1 MSAKQD
7 TDAPESGMPWKAPH
21 VSAMVGWAAERY
33 GDAPALSS
41 HLKGGSSGR
50 TTLSYRAF
58 RDQVARLAEGWIE
71 LGLQRGDRVMIL
83 ADNRLE
89 WLLCNLSVTLAGGVD
104 VPRGNDATDDEIRFI
119 FEHSG
124 ARFLVVEGSKH
135 LDRALRVLD
144 GVRGLERIVVMDGT
158 AYPDGSPGQSEA
170 GRVIDLEYLEVVGQ
184 QKANGGAS
192 RVDVRVKHT
201 SASDPL
207 TIIYTSGT
215 TGRPKGVVISH
226 GNMMSQV
233 ANLPIPIDQ
242 GYRILSILPVWHS
255 YERAFEMIIFARG
268 THMGY
273 ASVKTL
279 GEDLKEFRPDVM
291 VSAPRLWESLYSR
304 ILSGVSKSGSIKR
317 AMFRIAYASAYLF
330 RGFRMMIGGKSLR
343 LRHVG
348 RLEQG
353 AGRLLGFF
361 GAVLFWLPWMVMDR
375 LVFSRIRASI
385 GGRFRFT
392 VSGGGALPLHIDRFF
407 NTIGIPVLEGY
418 GMTESSPI
426 ISVRLLDHLVI
437 GTVGPIYPGTELR
450 IVDLETREVLYPNS
464 KYPHQGRGKRGV
476 VHVKGPQVMQG
487 YYLNPEETDRVL
499 RDNWL
504 DTGDIGIFTH
514 NDCLKIVGRSKD
526 TIVLRSGENLEPVP
540 IENMLG
546 QSPLIQNCML
556 VGQDQKHVGLLL
568 IPAWEGF
575 RDAGLPVQSIQ
586 DVMISEAAAAM
597 VDRLLQSV
605 ISRENGFKTHEL
617 IRCWRWVD
625 KPFEIGDELTTTYK
639 LRRHVVAAKHAHLIE
654 SMYEN

>member
-1 MSAKQD
+1 MSAKQEM
-7 TDAPESGMPWKAPH
+7 DAPETGMPWQAPH
-21 VSAMVGWAAERY
+21 VSAMVGWAAACY

-41 HLKGGSSGR
+41 HLKTESGR
-50 TTLSYRAF
+50 ITLSYREL
-58 RDQVARLAEGWIE
+58 RDQVVGLAEGWIE

-83 ADNRLE
+83 ADNRME
-89 WLLCNLSVTLAGGVD
+89 WLLCNLAVTMAGGVD
-104 VPRGNDATDDEIRFI
+104 VPRGNDATDEEVRFI

-124 ARFLVVEGSKH
+124 ARFLVVESMRH
-135 LDRALRVLD
+135 LERVSRLLE
-144 GVRGLERIVVMDGT
+144 GAKELERIIVIDDMTGWDRDSGWI
-158 AYPDGSPGQSEA
+158 EA
-170 GRVIDLEYLEVVGQ
+170 ARVIGLRELEALGKVQG
-184 QKANGGAS
+184 NGGGS
-192 RVDVRVKHT
+192 RVEVRVKHT
-201 SASDPL
+201 GASDPL

-242 GYRILSILPVWHS
+242 GYRVLSILPVWHS

-268 THMGY
+268 THMAY

-304 ILSGVSKSGSIKR
+304 ILNGVRKSSWYKR
-317 AMFRIAYASAYLF
+317 LMFRLAYAFAYMF
-330 RGFRMMIGGKSLR
+330 RGSRVFYAGKRLR
-343 LRHVG
+343 LRYS
-348 RLEQG
+348 
-353 AGRLLGFF
+353 
-361 GAVLFWLPWMVMDR
+361 GAVERGAAWLAGLIGMGLFWLPWLIMDR
-375 LVFSRIRASI
+375 VVFSRIRASI

-407 NTIGIPVLEGY
+407 NTIGVRVLEGY

-426 ISVRLLDHLVI
+426 LSVRLLDHLVI
-437 GTVGPIYPGTELR
+437 GTVGPMYPETELR
-450 IVDLETREVLYPNS
+450 IVDLESREILYPNN
-464 KYPHQGRGKRGV
+464 KYPYEGRGKRGV

-499 RDNWL
+499 RDGWL
-504 DTGDIGIFTH
+504 ETGDLGVFTH

-546 QSPLIQNCML
+546 QSPLVQNCML
-556 VGQDQKHVGLLL
+556 VGQDQRHVGLLL
-568 IPAWEGF
+568 VPAWEGF
-575 RDAGLPVQSIQ
+575 RDAGLPVQGVP
-586 DVMISEAAAAM
+586 DVMASDAAAAM
-597 VDRLLQSV
+597 VDRLLQSL